1 MSRKGRYYGVGA
13 LLLLGLFATW
23 IYVAD
28 KNYVYRAIYYNLAD
42 IDDNIIFEQ
51 RQVEA
56 PQIAQPW
63 PIAAAYNKLTSPK
76 ELERLH
82 EDLSSVAFL
91 IVKNDSI
98 LYEQYWDG
106 YSDES
111 LSNSF
116 SMAKSIVSMLVG
128 IAIKEGKIKSVEQP
142 VGDFLPEFREGD
154 KGKIKIKHLLWM
166 SSGLNWD
173 ESYIN
178 PFSMTT
184 ESYYGS
190 NLKKVIDR
198 LEAVEEPGRQFIY
211 KSGDTQV
218 LAFVLQAATG
228 KSLSEL
234 ASEKLWKPIGA
245 VQDAE
250 WSVDKPEGIEKAYCC
265 FFSNARD
272 FARLGKLYLH
282 NGSWNGDTIVPPSY
296 VQASLTPNG
305 LPKRADGK
313 KVDFY
318 GYQWWLLLG
327 YKGQDV
333 FYARGIL
340 GQYII
345 VIPEEDLVVVRL
357 GKERGEVVD
366 NHPADLRTIIDAVNK
381 MLRSTQA

>member
-1 MSRKGRYYGVGA
+1 MSRKARRFGLGA
-13 LLLLGLFATW
+13 LLLLGLMAAW
-23 IYVAD
+23 IYMAE
-28 KNYVYRAIYYNLAD
+28 KEYVYKAIYYNLAD
-42 IDDNIIFEQ
+42 IDDNKIFEQ
-51 RQVEA
+51 REVKA
-56 PQIAQPW
+56 PQTPEPW
-63 PIAAAYNKLTSPK
+63 SVAAKYNKLTSSK

-82 EDLSSVAFL
+82 KNLSSVAFL
-91 IVKNDSI
+91 IVKDDSL
-98 LYEQYWDG
+98 LYERYWDG
-106 YSDES
+106 YSEES

-116 SMAKSIVSMLVG
+116 SVAKSIVSMLVG

-154 KGKIKIKHLLWM
+154 KAKIRIKHLLWM

-173 ESYIN
+173 ESYLN

-184 ESYYGS
+184 ESYYGT

-198 LEAVEEPGRQFIY
+198 LEAVEEPGRQFSY

-218 LAFVLQAATG
+218 LGFVLKAATG

-234 ASEKLWKPIGA
+234 AEEKLWKPLGA
-245 VQDAE
+245 AHDAE
-250 WSVDKPEGIEKAYCC
+250 WSIDKPNGIEKAYCC

-272 FARLGKLYLH
+272 FARLGQLYLH
-282 NGSWNGDTIVPPSY
+282 NGVWNGDTIVPPAY
-296 VQASLTPNG
+296 VEASLTPNG
-305 LPKRADGK
+305 LQKASDGS

-318 GYQWWLLLG
+318 GYQWWLMPD
-327 YKGQDV
+327 YKGQEI

-345 VIPEEDLVVVRL
+345 VIPEKDIVIVRL

-366 NHPADLRTIIDAVNK
+366 NHPSDVKAIVDAVNK
-381 MLRSTQA
+381 MLE

>member
-1 MSRKGRYYGVGA
+1 MSRKGRYFGLGA
-13 LLLLGLFATW
+13 LLLLGVFAAW
-23 IYVAD
+23 IHVAD

-42 IDDNIIFEQ
+42 IDDNTIFEQ

-56 PQIAQPW
+56 PQTAQPW
-63 PIAAAYNKLTSPK
+63 PMAANYNKLKPTK

-82 EDLSSVAFL
+82 KELSSVAFL
-91 IVKNDSI
+91 IIKNDSI

-106 YSDES
+106 YSAES

-116 SMAKSIVSMLVG
+116 SMAKSIVSMLIGV
-128 IAIKEGKIKSVEQP
+128 AIKEGDIKSVEQP
-142 VGDFLPEFREGD
+142 VGDFLPEFREG
-154 KGKIKIKHLLWM
+154 GKAKVKIKHLLWM

-184 ESYYGS
+184 ESYYGTD
-190 NLKKVIDR
+190 LKKVIDR
-198 LEAVEEPGRQFIY
+198 LEAVEEPGRQFTY

-218 LAFVLQAATG
+218 LAFVLEAATG

-234 ASEKLWKPIGA
+234 ASEKLWKPLGA
-245 VQDAE
+245 VHDAE
-250 WSVDKPEGIEKAYCC
+250 WSVDKPDGVEKAYCC

-272 FARLGKLYLH
+272 FARIGKLYLH
-282 NGSWNGDTIVPPSY
+282 NGVWNGDTIVPPSY
-296 VQASLTPNG
+296 VQASLTPNS
-305 LPKRADGK
+305 LPKKADGK

-318 GYQWWLLLG
+318 GYHWWLIPN
-327 YKGQDV
+327 YKGQDI

-345 VIPEEDLVVVRL
+345 VIPEKDLIIVRL
-357 GKERGEVVD
+357 GKERSEVVE
-366 NHPADLRTIIDAVNK
+366 NHPTDVRTVIDAVNK
-381 MLRSTQA
+381 MLSST